1 MANMFRCTLAS
12 GGALILTVTCD
23 SAFAG
28 QTITCT
34 DGTTTLTQIC
44 PSTSPYTVE
53 FRIPNSGTW
62 TISSGTDS
70 TSVVIPDAIELHS
83 IPEGSTVLPTDNIQT
98 WLHCANIC
106 DKTYTTISQILSDAS
121 TLQALISSNNA
132 ADYMAR
138 STTWA
143 SDITANQSAMSYI
156 GLNDYCADA
165 LLANSTWLNA
175 IGNSTYFESVLNV
188 KVPTMTSNT
197 TPSGVVSVDSVH
209 ENRADMQGYKVFD
222 GDDSS
227 FWISGDGNSG
237 NDSIHWI
244 QYFFDNPILI
254 KKIHLFLAYSN
265 PTIGY
270 CNISEVQIQGSN
282 DGENFITIKTINQS
296 VPLDQTVFD
305 YVEDSTN
312 SIKYKYCRIRMKGW
326 NYNYSPASTRY
337 AVSIKTMQFYGRA

>member
-98 WLHCANIC
+98 WLHCANIW

-143 SDITANQSAMSYI
+143 NGVVADSSAMSYI
-156 GLNDYCADA
+156 GLNNYCANK
-165 LLANSTWLNA
+165 LLADATWLNA
-175 IGNSTYFESVLNV
+175 ICNSTYFEFVLNI
-188 KVPTMTSNT
+188 KIPTMTGYT
-197 TPSGVVSVDSVH
+197 TPSGQASASSEFHWDSTH
-209 ENRADMQGYKVFD
+209 MYAWKAFD
-222 GDDSS
+222 GNNSTAWVGGTANFFRLIYKFNAPVTINKIELS
-227 FWISGDGNSG
+227 VNSESGRRFTG
-237 NDSIHWI
+237 
-244 QYFFDNPILI
+244 F
-254 KKIHLFLAYSN
+254 
-265 PTIGY
+265 
-270 CNISEVQIQGSN
+270 VIQGSN
-282 DGENFITIKTINQS
+282 DETNWTDIYTNTTFNSTSGSFSHEIENDSEYQYYSIYITKSGAT
-296 VPLDQTVFD
+296 LD
-305 YVEDSTN
+305 S
-312 SIKYKYCRIRMKGW
+312 
-326 NYNYSPASTRY
+326 SPG
-337 AVSIKTMQFYGRA
+337 IKTMQLYGRS

>member
-23 SAFAG
+23 SDFAG

-34 DGTTTLTQIC
+34 DGTTTLTQTC
-44 PSTSPYTVE
+44 PSSSPYTVE
-53 FRIPNSGTW
+53 FKIPNSGTW

-98 WLHCANIC
+98 WLHCANIL

-143 SDITANQSAMSYI
+143 NGVVADSSAMSYI

-165 LLANSTWLNA
+165 LLSDSTWLEA
-175 IGNSTYFESVLNV
+175 ICNSTYFESVLNV
-188 KVPTMTSNT
+188 KIPTMTGYT
-197 TPSGVVSVDSVH
+197 TPSGQVSASSEFHWDTTH
-209 ENRADMQGYKVFD
+209 MYAWKAFD
-222 GDDSS
+222 
-227 FWISGDGNSG
+227 G
-237 NDSIHWI
+237 NDSTEWVGGTAN
-244 QYFFDNPILI
+244 YFILVY
-254 KKIHLFLAYSN
+254 KFTEAVKIMKMYMKTNTQTGRKFTNLKILGSNNGSTWTDIFTAPSYDSTSSPYSN
-265 PTIGY
+265 
-270 CNISEVQIQGSN
+270 NFVN
-282 DGENFITIKTINQS
+282 DTSYEYYALYVDKNGATLDTSPS
-296 VPLDQTVFD
+296 VRTLQL
-305 YVEDSTN
+305 
-312 SIKYKYCRIRMKGW
+312 
-326 NYNYSPASTRY
+326 
-337 AVSIKTMQFYGRA
+337 YGRT